1 MKSPFIETPEKCSEI
16 DLARSMMQVLKLRM
30 SPFLINVLPL
40 MRVYKGFNNP
50 TTLNLLASYLEIK
63 IQKDFTNRQLNSI
76 FQENIDTIFSLY
88 EKDLSEGSDFIFD
101 SGQRSFSEGS
111 FGVSIDDFRFQPD
124 LSQETYDFKLRYII
138 RKYLISAF
146 EQFDRFSSSRVNVG
160 RYYHTDDASNP
171 LPIPY
176 GDLPRDSEGQPIT
189 VPHLWA
195 YYENFY
201 DPKGKSV
208 DLDIPGN
215 TYNNYLT
222 TCKTFFNNLAS
233 NTRATTNQVD
243 ILKALSR

>member
-1 MKSPFIETPEKCSEI
+1 FSHGS
-16 DLARSMMQVLKLRM
+16 
-30 SPFLINVLPL
+30 LP
-40 MRVYKGFNNP
+40 
-50 TTLNLLASYLEIK
+50 
-63 IQKDFTNRQLNSI
+63 
-76 FQENIDTIFSLY
+76 
-88 EKDLSEGSDFIFD
+88 
-101 SGQRSFSEGS
+101 
-111 FGVSIDDFRFQPD
+111 GVSIGDFRFQPD

-160 RYYHTDDASNP
+160 RYYPTDDASNP

-215 TYNNYLT
+215 TYNNYLNA
-222 TCKTFFNNLAS
+222 CKLFFNQLAT
-233 NTRATTNQVD
+233 NTNATTSQDD
-243 ILKALSR
+243 ILSELSADGAEDNEEQKRAIFQLGAYYFPAPAMLATYIIAYDAMVKTSDKFYLYRSILDAQKRTDDVLKLIVNPNYIADPERSYLTITGVDVGIDVV